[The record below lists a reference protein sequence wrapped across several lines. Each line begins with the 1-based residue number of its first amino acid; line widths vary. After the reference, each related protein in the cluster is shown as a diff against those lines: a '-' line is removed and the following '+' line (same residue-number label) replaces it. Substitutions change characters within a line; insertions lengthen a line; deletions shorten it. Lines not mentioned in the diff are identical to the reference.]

1 MQAAPVEEAV
11 AAIGRGEVVVVL
23 DDEGREDEGDLIMA
37 ADAVTPEK
45 IAFFV
50 RHTSGF
56 ICAAMSEER
65 ADELELP
72 PMVARNTERQRTA
85 FAITVDAAVGTT
97 TGISAYDRAATLRRL
112 ADPATRPRELA
123 RPGHVHVLRACA
135 GGVLRRAGHT
145 EAAVDLARL
154 AGREPVGVLAEVV
167 SADGLSM
174 AKGEELAA
182 FAARHGLLL
191 VRVADLV
198 TYRRR
203 QEALVRRVATVRL
216 PTRVGE
222 FTCYSYESLFEDRAH
237 LALAMGELPANDSL
251 LVRVHSECLTGD
263 VFGSLR
269 CDCGEQL
276 GQAMARVA
284 AAGAGVVV
292 YLRGHEGRGIGIADK
307 LRAYELQE
315 RGYDTVDANVELGL
329 PVDGRDYATGAQI
342 LLDLGVRKV
351 RLLTNN
357 PAKRAGLEDFGI
369 EVTER
374 VPLEAAP
381 NKENFRYLDTK
392 RARLGHLLAGPG
404 LGGAGLG
411 GAGHSVG

>member
-1 MQAAPVEEAV
+1 MRAAPVEEAI
-11 AAIGRGEVVVVL
+11 AAIRRGEIVVAL
-23 DDEGREDEGDLIMA
+23 DDEGRENEGDLIVA
-37 ADAVTPEK
+37 ADSVTPEK

-50 RHTSGF
+50 RHTSGL
-56 ICAAMSEER
+56 ICAAMSEAR

-72 PMVARNTERQRTA
+72 LMVAHNTGPQRTA

-97 TGISAYDRAATLRRL
+97 TGISAPDRAATVRCL
-112 ADPATRPRELA
+112 ADPAARAHDLA

-174 AKGEELAA
+174 ARGDELGA
-182 FAARHGLLL
+182 FAAQHGLL
-191 VRVADLV
+191 VVTIADLV
-198 TYRRR
+198 AYRRR
-203 QEALVRRVATVRL
+203 HEALVRRVATARL

-222 FTCYSYESLFEDRAH
+222 FTCYSYESVFEGEAH
-237 LALAMGELPANDSL
+237 LALAMGELHPDDSV

-276 GQAMARVA
+276 GQAMARVVS
-284 AAGAGVVV
+284 AGAGVVV
-292 YLRGHEGRGIGIADK
+292 YLRGHEGRGIGIVGK
-307 LRAYELQE
+307 LRAYELQD
-315 RGYDTVDANVELGL
+315 RGYDTVDANVALGL
-329 PVDGRDYATGAQI
+329 PVDDREYGTAAQI
-342 LLDLGVRKV
+342 LLDLGVQRV

-357 PAKRAGLEDFGI
+357 PAKRRGLEGFGV
-369 EVTER
+369 EVLER
-374 VPLEAAP
+374 VPLETRP
-381 NKENFRYLDTK
+381 NRENLRYLNTK

-404 LGGAGLG
+404 LGGAG
-411 GAGHSVG
+411 HNVG